1 MWPIILLRPAKWSV
15 LARTLSVEHSRLAII
30 AFMTRLLR
38 RTEASANGI
47 LRSHQRRLPA
57 CDSTGTVEWDIAG
70 AKAQLLAAGRGTIAG
85 IGTTAAQAVG
95 RLTYHALLAGLQALL
110 AEDYVGALTIAAAP
124 AFIALLRPGDHA
136 QDPDLKRLRR
146 QAIQL
151 LNQVRSELT
160 LHEQVV
166 VPPLFVETIELA
178 RRAAKPLPPRVIAF
192 VTQLNTNPSAV
203 THEDLNRLQIR
214 GTDTY
219 SRIRLPELLPLVEPA
234 IVAEAQAAF
243 PDAPASQAVVLRWH
257 LRGLMLPLALRKAAP
272 CAESAACKTTR
283 SNLV

>member
-1 MWPIILLRPAKWSV
+1 MDSD
-15 LARTLSVEHSRLAII
+15 
-30 AFMTRLLR
+30 R
-38 RTEASANGI
+38 R
-47 LRSHQRRLPA
+47 
-57 CDSTGTVEWDIAG
+57 
-70 AKAQLLAAGRGTIAG
+70 RGTIADSD
-85 IGTTAAQAVG
+85 TATALAVE

-124 AFIALLRPGDHA
+124 AFIALLRPGSQSDA
-136 QDPDLKRLRR
+136 PNLQRLRQ

-151 LNQVRSELT
+151 LNQVRGELT

-166 VPPLFVETIELA
+166 VPPLFVEATELA

-192 VTQLNTNPSAV
+192 VTQLNANPGAA
-203 THEDLNRLQIR
+203 TDEDLNRLQIR

-234 IVAEAQAAF
+234 IVAQAQAAF

-257 LRGLMLPLALRKAAP
+257 LRGLNLDLALRKAAL
-272 CAESAACKTTR
+272 SAQSEARKTTR
-283 SNLV
+283 NG